1 MKQRRILLPLMILLL
16 FLLFNISYAV
26 DVTEC
31 QEINESGYYELIND
45 VNVTSIETCFNITTD
60 NVIFN
65 CNHNKIFSSDGITV
79 LFYNEPTFSN
89 SNFTIY
95 NCNVENIDKFIYMS
109 DVNSLNVYNINLIE
123 VNNGI
128 VLEQVFRENSN
139 IRIENLTS
147 VSYCEPEEC
156 WNTGTSEQIYINPT
170 AGYRNTDIYLKN
182 IYINGSTRPIYT
194 SMTSDTYFYNIT
206 IENHI
211 ETAIT
216 MLSYGNH
223 YYEKINISDTYV
235 ENDVSVCYAQDGWGE
250 SNTTLK
256 DFYCY
261 FNGNAGGID
270 IIISK
275 DIMLDNV
282 TISGSGTGTGIII
295 DSNEYTTMK
304 DIKLSNLNSGISLII
319 SSNNTSIMNS
329 DFTDISA
336 GCINLGNT
344 LSNVSVIGNNFTNC
358 TYGIRT
364 INFDYLDYL
373 LIENNTFN
381 SNRFSVYLTEDKI
394 SEIHIKNNEI
404 KMYSGRY
411 GILIDSDTDL
421 SYVTDNKVFLNTS
434 LQQNPFYFDI
444 EKYYNLTFKD
454 NVVDNR
460 EYLYYYDNCPPVI
473 DLSGKSGIIAHCNDT
488 IIGNLNGNSYM
499 TYGNNVTGY
508 NIITNNCRMC
518 LIMGGYNQTLRDA
531 GCNNCL
537 SNQLFSYDTIRW
549 INVSAVESVFD
560 GTLIKEWYVNIRTS
574 DNSRLKIY
582 VDNEYKGIS
591 PIMLI
596 LPQKIVNITGEYDI
610 SNHSFKAEGKGYKS
624 ELKYYVINNNK
635 DIVLEV
641 ENVVGVTTYQVAIPI
656 INNIF
661 IIFLLLIAVPI
672 LYKVFGKELMIL
684 YLLILAMVVLM
695 LLSVVI

>member
-45 VNVTSIETCFNITTD
+45 VNGVYNCFVINTS
-60 NVIFN
+60 NVEFN
-65 CNHNKIFSSDGITV
+65 CNGYVITTGENAFISYT
-79 LFYNEPTFSN
+79 LFSN
-89 SNFTIY
+89 ITIY
-95 NCNVENIDKFIYMS
+95 NCIFSYT
-109 DVNSLNVYNINLIE
+109 L
-123 VNNGI
+123 NGI
-128 VLEQVFRENSN
+128 SGIYTNSSFY
-139 IRIENLTS
+139 NLTS
-147 VSYCEPEEC
+147 INLSQNAISLTFSDNVTISDVKCYYDGSGASCIDVRDS
-156 WNTGTSEQIYINPT
+156 NNLRMSGIYSNLS
-170 AGYRNTDIYLKN
+170 A
-182 IYINGSTRPIYT
+182 YT
-194 SMTSDTYFYNIT
+194 FTLDKVDNLMISNSLIDNDVDSASIIVANSQNLSFENIT
-206 IENHI
+206 VNNP
-211 ETAIT
+211 
-216 MLSYGNH
+216 YGL
-223 YYEKINISDTYV
+223 
-235 ENDVSVCYAQDGWGE
+235 CYSQDGWGLWNNI
-250 SNTTLK
+250 SIKN
-256 DFYCY
+256 
-261 FNGNAGGID
+261 FNCILGDRFSENVAID

-275 DIMLDNV
+275 NIMLDNV
-282 TISGSGTGTGIII
+282 TVLGSGTGTGIVI
-295 DSNEYTTMK
+295 DSNEYVTMK
-304 DIKLSNLNSGISLII
+304 DLKLSNLENGISLII
-319 SSNNTSIMNS
+319 SSNNTSIINS

-344 LSNVSVIGNNFTNC
+344 LSNVSVIRNNFTNC
-358 TYGIRT
+358 IYGIRT

-394 SEIHIKNNEI
+394 SEIHVKNNEI

-411 GILIDSDTDL
+411 GILINSDTDV

-454 NVVDNR
+454 NVVDDR
-460 EYLYYYDNCPPVI
+460 EYLYYYDNCPPII

-488 IIGNLNGNSYM
+488 IIRNLNGNSYM

-518 LIMGGYNQTLRDA
+518 LIVGGYNQILRDST
-531 GCNNCL
+531 CNDCL
-537 SNQLFSYDTIRW
+537 SNQVYGYDYSYLIRW
-549 INVSAVESVFD
+549 INVSATETVYTPISF
-560 GTLIKEWYVNIRTS
+560 TKEWYVNIRTS

-624 ELKYYVINNNK
+624 ELEYYVIDNNK

-684 YLLILAMVVLM
+684 YLLILVMVVLM
-695 LLSVVI
+695 ILSVVI